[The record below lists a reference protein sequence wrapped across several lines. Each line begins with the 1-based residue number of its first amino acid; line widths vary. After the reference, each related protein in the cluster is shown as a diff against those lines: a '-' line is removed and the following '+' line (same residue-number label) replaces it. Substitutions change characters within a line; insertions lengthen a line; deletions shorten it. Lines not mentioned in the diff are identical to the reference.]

1 MYPRSLG
8 VFLALGAITIGNAA
22 PPDPSVFETT
32 TWAEAPMLT
41 NPTSISF
48 DTEGRLYVAE
58 TERRAAVDVDIRS
71 HKPWIMEDLANQ
83 SVDEL
88 RAFVRRKF
96 APENSEANRK
106 WPKDLNQDGLHDW
119 HDLKEIT
126 DTLRV
131 LEDTDGDGT
140 ADKSTLFA
148 DGFNEEITGVAEGV
162 LWHEGDVYYT
172 IFPDLWKLRD
182 ADGDSIADE
191 RESMFRGFGVHAA
204 FDGHDIH
211 GLTVG
216 PDGMLYFSVGD
227 NGTSVMT
234 KEGERLHYPNQG
246 VILRC
251 HYDGSGLEVFAYGL
265 RNPQE
270 IAFDDY
276 GNLFTVDNDGDMR
289 GERERVVYLV
299 EGGDSGWRTNW
310 QFRTEGWSKY
320 TKQPTYN
327 PWIDERMWVPQE
339 PRQPAYITPP
349 LANYSIGP
357 GGFKYHPGIGLNDDY
372 RNFFFLVQ
380 FPAEVVSAFRLE
392 PKGAS
397 FEMADEHPFHEGL
410 MISAVHFGNDGAFYM
425 ADWEGKWQPNDK
437 GSIKK
442 VDDPRKVGSSRRK
455 ELEKLLSSDLK
466 GASREEWLGYLGYP
480 DQRVRQ
486 RAQAHVVREKLAEP
500 LMQIAESQEADQL
513 ARIHALW
520 GLQQLRGEG
529 VERFL
534 ERLPFQDSDSEIQ
547 AQCAKVAGNLKLQA
561 AAPFLTEQLR
571 HSSGRVRFFAAI
583 ALSKMQPVYSPAFEA
598 LVTMIEENNGEDAYL
613 RHAGAMGLRAYDT
626 TYGLLGHP
634 SKEVRL
640 AAVVALR
647 RERESAVAA
656 FLWDSESEIVEEAA
670 RAIHDDFSIPEALPM
685 LAATPP
691 TASEGLT
698 RRILNANLRVGNE
711 VAAQR
716 LIDYALDSAMA
727 PALRL
732 EAALCLAHWNA
743 DPYLDRVTS
752 RVRKLGKREPHGRR
766 LLERHWPVLMASAD
780 PELLRGLTQLADRHA
795 LPVDLQLIEEIAM
808 NESRSAGVR
817 AQALELLHARDS
829 AQITEALTNA
839 LASDQ
844 AALRI
849 TARRLAA
856 TVNAEV
862 FFDHIVPS
870 LERMTLPEQQAL
882 YEVLGQTEDR
892 RAALVLREGLE
903 AVLAGKASPELHLDI
918 IEAAKKHDALKDSVA
933 TYESSLSSN
942 DPLAAY
948 RVALHGGSADRGR
961 DLVHEHVSAQCLRC
975 HNIDSE
981 AHQLGPNLGGVG
993 TRLNPE
999 QLLESLVFPNAAIAD
1014 GFEMVALKLKNRA
1027 EAIGGTVIS
1036 EDDNRFVVAQVN
1048 GDQMTIDKAS
1058 VVEEQRLSVSSMPPM
1073 VGVLTMPEVR
1083 DAVAYLQTLK

>member
-1 MYPRSLG
+1 MIRSMMRVLLVLG
-8 VFLALGAITIGNAA
+8 FVAVGEAA

-32 TWAEAPMLT
+32 TWAEAPLLT

-48 DTEGRLYVAE
+48 DTQGRLYVAE
-58 TERRAAVDVDIRS
+58 TMRRGAVDVDIRS

-83 SVDEL
+83 SVDDL
-88 RAFVRRKF
+88 RAFVRLKF
-96 APENSEANRK
+96 APEQSESNQK
-106 WPKDLNQDGLHDW
+106 WPKDLNKDGRHDW

-126 DTLRV
+126 DTVRV

-140 ADKSTLFA
+140 ADKSTLYA

-182 ADGDSIADE
+182 TDGDSVADE
-191 RESMFRGFGVHAA
+191 RRSMFRGFGVHAA

-216 PDGMLYFSVGD
+216 PGGMLYFSVGD
-227 NGTSVMT
+227 NGTSVLT

-251 HYDGSGLEVFAYGL
+251 HYDGSGLEVFAHGL

-270 IAFDDY
+270 IAFDDF

-289 GERERVVYLV
+289 GERERFVYLV

-339 PRQPAYITPP
+339 PGQTAYITPA

-357 GGFKYHPGIGLNDDY
+357 GGFKYNPGIGLNDDY
-372 RNFFFLVQ
+372 RGYFFLVQ
-380 FPAEVVSAFRLE
+380 FPAEVVSAFRAV

-442 VDDPRKVGSSRRK
+442 VDDPREAGSPRRK
-455 ELEKLLSSDLK
+455 ELERLLSSDLK
-466 GASREEWLGYLGYP
+466 EASREEWLGYLGYP

-486 RAQAHVVREKLAEP
+486 CAQAHLVREKAAEP
-500 LMQIAESQEADQL
+500 LMQIAESQEAEQF

-520 GLQQLRGEG
+520 ALQQLRGQG
-529 VERFL
+529 VDRFL
-534 ERLPFQDSDSEIQ
+534 ERLPFQDPDDEIQ

-561 AAPFLTEQLR
+561 AAPVLTKQLE
-571 HSSGRVRFFAAI
+571 HPSARVTFFAAI
-583 ALSKMQPVYSPAFEA
+583 ALGKMPRAYPQAFA
-598 LVTMIEENNGEDAYL
+598 PLVKMIEENKGQDAFL
-613 RHAGAMGLRAYDT
+613 RHAGVMALRAYDAT
-626 TYGLLGHP
+626 QTLLAHP
-634 SKEVRL
+634 SKDVRL

-647 RERESAVAA
+647 KEQHPAIAA
-656 FLWDSESEIVEEAA
+656 FLQDSEPEVVEEAA
-670 RAIHDDFSIPEALPM
+670 RAIHDDFSIPEALPA
-685 LAATPP
+685 LAATTP
-691 TASEGLT
+691 TTDEGLT
-698 RRILNANLRVGNE
+698 RRILNANLRVGDE
-711 VAAQR
+711 ASAQR
-716 LIDYALDSAMA
+716 LIDYALDPARAS
-727 PALRL
+727 ALRL

-743 DPYLDRVTS
+743 EPYLDRVTS
-752 RVRKLGKREPHGRR
+752 RVRNLGAREPQGRR
-766 LLERHWPVLMASAD
+766 LLEERWSALMASAD
-780 PELLRGLTQLADRHA
+780 PALLRGLTRLADQHA
-795 LPVDLQLIEEIAM
+795 LPINLGLIEEIAM
-808 NESRSAGVR
+808 NESRSASVR
-817 AQALELLHARDS
+817 AQAVELLHSRKSAKIGQALAR
-829 AQITEALTNA
+829 A

-844 AALRI
+844 ASLRI
-849 TARRLAA
+849 TARKLYATVDARVFFTEIVPKIEAA
-856 TVNAEV
+856 T
-862 FFDHIVPS
+862 
-870 LERMTLPEQQAL
+870 LEERQGL
-882 YEVLGQTEDR
+882 YDVLGDSTDK
-892 RAALVLREGLE
+892 RARPPIRGALQ
-903 AVLAGKASPELHLDI
+903 AVIAGTSPPEVHLDI
-918 IEAAKKHDALKDSVA
+918 IEAAKKHEELKESVA
-933 TYESSLSSN
+933 TYQSGLSAD
-942 DPLAAY
+942 DPLAAF
-948 RVALHGGSADRGR
+948 RVALSGGSAARGR
-961 DLVHEHVSAQCLRC
+961 DIVHEHVSAQCLRC

-993 TRLNPE
+993 TRLKPE
-999 QLLESLVFPNAAIAD
+999 QLLESLVFPNTTIAD
-1014 GFEMVALKLKNRA
+1014 GFGMISLKLKNRA
-1027 EAIGGTVIS
+1027 EAIAGTVIS
-1036 EDDNRFVVAQVN
+1036 EDDEQIVVAQVS
-1048 GDQMTIDKAS
+1048 GEQVAIDKAS
-1058 VVEEQRLSVSSMPPM
+1058 VLEEQRLSVSSMPPM
-1073 VGVLTMPEVR
+1073 LGVLTMPEVR